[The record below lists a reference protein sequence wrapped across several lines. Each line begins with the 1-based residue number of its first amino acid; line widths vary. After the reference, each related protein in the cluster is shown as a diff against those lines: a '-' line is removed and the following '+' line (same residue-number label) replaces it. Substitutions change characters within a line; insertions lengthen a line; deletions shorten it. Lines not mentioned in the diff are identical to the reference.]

1 MATSQSFTLLGPPWA
16 IRTLPCPPACNVSTG
31 LVSLGTIAE
40 RVLSQPLGVMV
51 SESDWISLPAFWTDE
66 GNSLPHSFPPTFPFE
81 SIKSSVI
88 VRARRITIFQNSE
101 PRRGLSICDCITFKT
116 FTHAEKVPMATDAPL
131 DLNSNA
137 KAKLRGNSR
146 SLPTVFLTP

>member
-1 MATSQSFTLLGPPWA
+1 MFTMATSRSSTLTGPPWA
-16 IRTLPCPPACNVSTG
+16 IRTLPSLSVCNVSTG

-101 PRRGLSICDCITFKT
+101 PWRGLSICDCITFKT

-137 KAKLRGNSR
+137 RARLRGNSR
-146 SLPTVFLTP
+146 